1 MPEDTVWYAPFDLA
15 IGMMTIH
22 SHENMVKSTI
32 DVLPANPPR
41 VASSDPA
48 CGGMAGGVPAAH
60 AYEGYDYFEPK
71 VCEYWRQPDGPLI
84 LRKGQAIRTSCIIDT
99 ESIRPTRSTIPRCA
113 PRSRTVPSV
122 TRSTGTRIL
131 RCTGSVTRAS
141 GSWAYRRESRSIW
154 SGSESRNIP
163 KTARR
168 IPRPT
173 TAAAPSTVHT
183 PHRATARPTA
193 ATPGAAYRR
202 AWFSRTRGRMRCAS
216 RSSCTGR
223 SIAC

>member
-1 MPEDTVWYAPFDLA
+1 MILQLFTAPASDESLKPVSLSFDFVASNSTTFVPPYTIMPEDTVWYAPFDVA

-32 DVLPANPPR
+32 DMLPGNPPR
-41 VASSDPA
+41 LASSDPA

-84 LRKGQAIRTSCIIDT
+84 LRKGQAIQTSCLINNGVNQT
-99 ESIRPTRSTIPRCA
+99 TKSTIPRSG
-113 PRSRTVPSV
+113 PRSRTDRSV
-122 TRSTGTRIL
+122 TRSTGARIL
-131 RCTGSVTRAS
+131 RRTGCVTRAS
-141 GSWAYRRESRSIW
+141 GSWAYGRESRSIW

-168 IPRPT
+168 IRRPT
-173 TAAAPSTVHT
+173 TATAPSTVHT
-183 PHRATARPTA
+183 PH
-193 ATPGAAYRR
+193 
-202 AWFSRTRGRMRCAS
+202 
-216 RSSCTGR
+216 
-223 SIAC
+223 